1 MEEPRVRKDVIP
13 ILRNVNGALA
23 GSADPE
29 GIQVAEVTAWL
40 RTRVPT
46 LRAPL
51 RFSLIAGGRSNLTYQ
66 VTDADSRVWVLR
78 RPPLGHVLATAHDM
92 EREYRIVAALASTDV
107 PAAPLVGLCADETVN
122 GAPFY
127 VMEFVDGIVVRDQDE
142 GSALEPDV
150 RRRASSSVVDAL
162 CTIHAIDPD
171 IVGLGELGR
180 KELYLGRQLKRWYGQ
195 FESSACTD
203 VQLVHDLHSYLSKDM
218 PEQGPATIVHGDYRL
233 DNCMLTD
240 SGDVLAV
247 LDWELCT
254 LGDPLADVGLLL
266 AYWSEPG
273 DRFAA
278 VAGSA
283 TQVEGFASRPQLIER
298 YAEGSGRD
306 LSRIN
311 YYTAFGYWKVACIM
325 AGIYT
330 RRIGGAMGTTDPGD
344 VDVET
349 FRTQVRS
356 MAEMASEILDA

>member
-1 MEEPRVRKDVIP
+1 MKEAPAV
-13 ILRNVNGALA
+13 G
-23 GSADPE
+23 ADPD
-29 GIQVAEVTAWL
+29 GIQVAEVTEWMQAHL
-40 RTRVPT
+40 PR

-51 RFSLIAGGRSNLTYQ
+51 QFSLIAGGRSNLTYR
-66 VTDADSRVWVLR
+66 VTDADSQVWVLR
-78 RPPLGHVLATAHDM
+78 RPPLGPVLATAHDM
-92 EREYRIVAALASTDV
+92 GREYRIVAALASTEV
-107 PAAPLVGLCADETVN
+107 PAAPLVGLCVDETVN
-122 GAPFY
+122 GVPFY
-127 VMEFVDGIVVRDQDE
+127 VMEFVDGMVVRDQDQ
-142 GSALEPDV
+142 GLALEPDV
-150 RRRASSSVVDAL
+150 RRRASTSVVDAL

-171 IVGLGELGR
+171 VVGLGELGR
-180 KELYLGRQLKRWYGQ
+180 KELYLGRQLRRWYGQ
-195 FESSACTD
+195 FEASACTE
-203 VQLVHDLHSYLSKDM
+203 VQLVHDLHSYLLEDM

-233 DNCMLTD
+233 DNCILQD
-240 SGDVLAV
+240 SGEVLAV

-273 DRFAA
+273 DRFTA

-283 TQVEGFASRPQLIER
+283 TQVEGFASRRQLIER
-298 YAEGSGRD
+298 YAEVSGRE
-306 LSRIN
+306 LSRIA

-330 RRIGGAMGTTDPGD
+330 RRMGVATGTNDQGD